1 MTMTL
6 ISAAELAE
14 RLGGAD
20 LRVFDVRHD
29 LMNHAAGRQAW
40 RPAISPAPATSIT
53 RPSWPPPHG
62 QERPPPAAVARGI
75 RRADGR
81 SRRHAADPGG
91 GL

>member
-29 LMNHAAGRQAW
+29 LMNHAAGR
-40 RPAISPAPATSIT
+40 RPEAGHIAGARYLDHETELAAPARARTAAT
-53 RPSWPPPHG
+53 RC
-62 QERPPPAAVARGI
+62 
-75 RRADGR
+75 RRAR
-81 SRRHAADPGG
+81 NSAR
-91 GL
+91 

>member
-40 RPAISPAPATSIT
+40 GRPYRRRPLPRSRDRAGRPARAGTAAT
-53 RPSWPPPHG
+53 RC
-62 QERPPPAAVARGI
+62 
-75 RRADGR
+75 RRAR
-81 SRRHAADPGG
+81 NSAR
-91 GL
+91 

>member
-29 LMNHAAGRQAW
+29 LMNHAAGRQACEAGHIAGA
-40 RPAISPAPATSIT
+40 RYLDHETELAAPARARTAAT
-53 RPSWPPPHG
+53 RC
-62 QERPPPAAVARGI
+62 
-75 RRADGR
+75 RRAR
-81 SRRHAADPGG
+81 NSAR
-91 GL
+91 

>member
-29 LMNHAAGRQAW
+29 LMNHAAGRQAYEAGHIAGA
-40 RPAISPAPATSIT
+40 RYLDHETELAA
-53 RPSWPPPHG
+53 PHG

>member
-29 LMNHAAGRQAW
+29 LMNHAAGRQA
-40 RPAISPAPATSIT
+40 
-53 RPSWPPPHG
+53 
-62 QERPPPAAVARGI
+62 
-75 RRADGR
+75 
-81 SRRHAADPGG
+81 
-91 GL
+91 